1 MPRQKSTP
9 RNYRQPARQTKRSSK
24 KAPSGAPRFQDALKA
39 GLVQAR
45 TDEEL
50 FADFRLAA
58 AKCPACKG
66 TRTGRGGGR
75 CQACRSEQ
83 EAVFSYWL
91 DRVPPDGKRSWR
103 SRIQGFVNK
112 NHKGYQQVVGV
123 TVGPEDVEQDVLLAV
138 WMVWDRY
145 YDPNYISKKTGRP
158 VKLCT
163 YVWRSIQT
171 AWAKVT
177 ERCFCVRNTVH
188 MIRKEDA
195 GKAEHQ
201 PIYDQGSM
209 CAAIAKLAGLQQ
221 TDTGVVILARKCRTS
236 HDKRPFTPAMLEEMS
251 AEAESISADSRLD
264 RLAAA
269 APQVSKRKRNAVP
282 AHMMMKSLDA
292 TAASGSS
299 EDDASKNSELVA
311 DVDYRLEAPDQA
323 TADLASQAKTIVAS
337 HLSPIEQRIFF
348 GCIAGSESIRSIANQ
363 YHMTVADVK
372 GKMASVQQWLEDAK
386 QDGIFDSLIE

>member
-1 MPRQKSTP
+1 VPRQKPVS
-9 RNYRQPARQTKRSSK
+9 RNSRQSAKQAKRSSK
-24 KAPSGAPRFQDALKA
+24 KALPGAPKFQDALKSN
-39 GLVQAR
+39 LVQAR

-58 AKCPACKG
+58 DSCPACKG
-66 TRTGRGGGR
+66 KRIGRSGGR

-83 EAVFSYWL
+83 EAIFSYWL

-103 SRIQGFVNK
+103 TRIQGFVNK

-123 TVGPEDVEQDVLLAV
+123 TVAPEDVEQDVLLAV

-145 YDPNYISKKTGRP
+145 YDPNYISKKTGNP

-195 GKAEHQ
+195 GKIEHQ
-201 PIYDQGSM
+201 PIYDPDSM
-209 CAAIAKLAGLQQ
+209 CAAIAKLAGL
-221 TDTGVVILARKCRTS
+221 DRDDLGVAALARKCRTS

-251 AEAESISADSRLD
+251 VEAESISADSCLD
-264 RLAAA
+264 RLMAAVL
-269 APQVSKRKRNAVP
+269 QVSKRKRNAVP

-292 TAASGSS
+292 PAASDS
-299 EDDASKNSELVA
+299 EDDASNNSELVA
-311 DVDYRLEAPDQA
+311 DIDYRLEAPDQA
-323 TADLASQAKTIVAS
+323 ASDLAGQVKTIVS
-337 HLSPIEQRIFF
+337 SCLSPIEQRIFF

-372 GKMASVQQWLEDAK
+372 SKMSLVRHRLDDAK

>member
-1 MPRQKSTP
+1 VPRQKAS
-9 RNYRQPARQTKRSSK
+9 RNSHKPARQARRSTKK
-24 KAPSGAPRFQDALKA
+24 VLSGAMRFQDALKLN
-39 GLVQAR
+39 LVQTR

-50 FADFRLAA
+50 FADFRAA
-58 AKCPACKG
+58 AYNCLVCKG
-66 TRTGRGGGR
+66 TRIGRTGGR

-83 EAVFSYWL
+83 EMIFSYWL

-103 SRIQGFVNK
+103 VRIQGFVNK

-145 YDPNYISKKTGRP
+145 YDPNYISKKTGNP

-195 GKAEHQ
+195 GKIEHQ
-201 PIYDQGSM
+201 PIYDSDAM
-209 CAAIAKLAGLQQ
+209 CLAVAKLAGLQK
-221 TDTGVVILARKCRTS
+221 TNAGVVALARKCRTS

-251 AEAESISADSRLD
+251 VEAESFSADSRLD
-264 RLAAA
+264 CLAAA

-292 TAASGSS
+292 NASSGS
-299 EDDASKNSELVA
+299 EEDASKNSELVA
-311 DVDYRLEAPDQA
+311 DIDYRMEVPDRA
-323 TADLASQAKTIVAS
+323 TLDLASQARAIVAS

-372 GKMASVQQWLEDAK
+372 SKAASVRGWLESAK
-386 QDGIFDSLIE
+386 QDGIFDNLIG